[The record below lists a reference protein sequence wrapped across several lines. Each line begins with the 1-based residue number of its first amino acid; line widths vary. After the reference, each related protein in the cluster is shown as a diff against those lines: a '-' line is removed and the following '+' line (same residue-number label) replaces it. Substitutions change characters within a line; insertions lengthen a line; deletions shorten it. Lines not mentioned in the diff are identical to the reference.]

1 MRVTRVGSYAA
12 RAILAVGIGTVIG
25 CGDSTKV
32 ELVEGVEQRPIP
44 PGKKIEELS
53 KHEQKRV
60 GGSAFLKRDPSGM
73 NRDAPAP

>member
-1 MRVTRVGSYAA
+1 MRVTGVGHYAA
-12 RAILAVGIGTVIG
+12 RAILGLGIGTGIG

-32 ELVEGVEQRPIP
+32 ELVDVEQRPIP

-53 KHEQKRV
+53 KKEQQRV
-60 GGSAFLKRDPSGM
+60 GGSAFQKRDPSGM

>member
-1 MRVTRVGSYAA
+1 MGHYAA
-12 RAILAVGIGTVIG
+12 RAILGLGIGTVIG

-32 ELVEGVEQRPIP
+32 ELVDVEQRPIP

-53 KHEQKRV
+53 KKEQMKA

-73 NRDAPAP
+73 NREAPAP